1 MSGLGNKFFKQGSIN
16 LFKNL
21 KENESTCRT
30 STKKK
35 KMEML
40 EQKSI
45 RNERSTKW
53 TSEQIVDCR
62 RKGL

>member
-1 MSGLGNKFFKQGSIN
+1 MQNIN
-16 LFKNL
+16 Q
-21 KENESTCRT
+21 
-30 STKKK
+30 KKK

>member
-1 MSGLGNKFFKQGSIN
+1 MNQHA
-16 LFKNL
+16 
-21 KENESTCRT
+21 EHQP
-30 STKKK
+30 KKK